1 MHESGLLTWG
11 ILQSSIKGALL
22 FIIFVNDIVDV
33 LKNSY
38 IIKCAGDT
46 VLYIT
51 GNNIEIIKSHLP
63 DDLILLAEWFKE
75 NEVILNLKK
84 GKTGAMIFRT
94 AKHLAILNSGLKVK
108 YQHQL

>member
-75 NEVILNLKK
+75 NEVILSLKK